1 MITVEQNQENAD
13 GGREQKQPILREHI
27 RVQQTTTVAHAD
39 FVLLLLVH
47 AIKWGKVDVGGCLVD
62 VDIIVRCTEDAE
74 NKGG

>member
-1 MITVEQNQENAD
+1 M
-13 GGREQKQPILREHI
+13 
-27 RVQQTTTVAHAD
+27 QQTTTVAHAD